1 MEMLNEDIYIYIY
14 YSSLMLISCAPRK
27 VLNKMLFYH
36 FSYKNVIPT
45 FLAKNIKTLFIA
57 INCFSH

>member
-1 MEMLNEDIYIYIY
+1 MEMLNEELYIYI
-14 YSSLMLISCAPRK
+14 SSSMLILCAPRK

-45 FLAKNIKTLFIA
+45 FLAKKY
-57 INCFSH
+57 